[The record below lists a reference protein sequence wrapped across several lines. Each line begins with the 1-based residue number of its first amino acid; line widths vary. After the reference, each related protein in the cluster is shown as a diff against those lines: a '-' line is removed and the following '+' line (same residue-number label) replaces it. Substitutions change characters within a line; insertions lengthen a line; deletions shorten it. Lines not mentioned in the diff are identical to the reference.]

1 VERLSYELVTAVW
14 QGTEHELV
22 PFTGQS
28 VGTIRGVQ
36 PVDEIMRRL
45 VGEAEEALR
54 TVTSLLRQLKS
65 PISRAPG

>member
-1 VERLSYELVTAVW
+1 VW

-28 VGTIRGVQ
+28 VGTIHGLQ
-36 PVDEIMRRL
+36 PVDEKMRGL

-65 PISRAPG
+65 PIFRAPS